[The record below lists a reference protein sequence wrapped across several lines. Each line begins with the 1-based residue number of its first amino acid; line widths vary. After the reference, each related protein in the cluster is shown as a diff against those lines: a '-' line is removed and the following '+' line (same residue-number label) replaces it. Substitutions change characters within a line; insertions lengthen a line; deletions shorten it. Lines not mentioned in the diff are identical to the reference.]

1 MAFWLKEP
9 AAFGGK
15 AAATSLILSLMLDAM
30 LTGRVDI
37 GNRKSVSSQ
46 FGAELEDPIYV
57 FC

>member
-1 MAFWLKEP
+1 MAFWLKKP

-46 FGAELEDPIYV
+46 FGAELEDPIHV
-57 FC
+57 IC